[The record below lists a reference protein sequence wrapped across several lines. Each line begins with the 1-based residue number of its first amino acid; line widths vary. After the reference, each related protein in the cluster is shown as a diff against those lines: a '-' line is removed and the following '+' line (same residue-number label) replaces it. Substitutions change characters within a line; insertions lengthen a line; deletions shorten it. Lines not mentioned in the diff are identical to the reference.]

1 MASVAASEMIFFI
14 VTLLVTASA
23 VGVLAGQTVHIMDG
37 MQSSGQQASNMMQEN
52 FAIVNNPSEIPYN
65 NGYVFYIK
73 NTGSIAFDFSNN
85 TVTTLINGT
94 LMTGTMITY
103 VSPGNTGV
111 LDVSQVGEIIIHE
124 NLAGYNTIEV
134 SLYDGVEHEMTF
146 EVH

>member
-23 VGVLAGQTVHIMDG
+23 VGILAGQTMHVMDG
-37 MQSSGQQASNMMQEN
+37 MQDSGQQASNMMQDN
-52 FAIVNNPSEIPYN
+52 FAIINNPSQIPYN

-73 NTGSIAFDFSNN
+73 NTGSVAFDFSNN

-94 LMTGTMITY
+94 MMTGTLITY
-103 VSPGNTGV
+103 VSPGNSSV

-124 NLAGYNTIEV
+124 KLSGYGTIEI
-134 SLYDGVEHEMTF
+134 SLDNGVEHEMTF
-146 EVH
+146 EV